1 MNLLELIW
9 FKLIN
14 DSQGNFLV
22 ACKIAYNFLFR
33 KQIYTIVPLPFQRS
47 GEPKFQKGGTEKKFG
62 VREPKM
68 WGYLLRKKGGVSN
81 KLL

>member
-47 GEPKFQKGGTEKKFG
+47 GEPKFQKGGTEKKI
-62 VREPKM
+62 
-68 WGYLLRKKGGVSN
+68 WGQGTQNVGIFSEEKGGCIQ
-81 KLL
+81 